1 MAVLSWGKPTVEYT
15 KSTGGEPGAEA
26 TWDKMPE
33 IVEGTAQLETT
44 EGELVEATEE
54 GGAVVDSRR
63 KKNKYKFS
71 FEVFVKK
78 GDSKPIDDSDGV
90 IADNYAVRM
99 TPEDPE
105 CEGFIFENSNVSVV
119 ETWNAADG
127 KRWKYTFDAIKPK
140 TGDLNK
146 PYTNGTVGDKT
157 SATE

>member
-1 MAVLSWGKPTVEYT
+1 MEFTISK
-15 KSTGGEPGAEA
+15 GGEPESGA
-26 TWDKMPE
+26 TWSKMPE
-33 IVEGTAQLETT
+33 IVEGTATLETT
-44 EGELVEATEE
+44 EGELIEATEE

-71 FEVFVKK
+71 LEVFVKK
-78 GDSKPIDDSDGV
+78 GDTKPIDDSDGV
-90 IADNYAVRM
+90 IANNYAVRM

-140 TGDLNK
+140 NGDLNK
-146 PYTNGTVGDKT
+146 PFTNGEVGDKT
-157 SATE
+157 A